1 MTNLMGEINAAER
14 EFDRQSILSDMD
26 RIGYTATMFALV
38 SRLGMDVETAT
49 EEVCLEIRRRHG
61 EAA

>member
-14 EFDRQSILSDMD
+14 EFDRQSILSDMS
-26 RIGYTATMFALV
+26 RVGYTATMFELV
-38 SRLGMDVETAT
+38 NRLGMDIEAAT
-49 EEVCLEIRRRHG
+49 DEVYREILKLNG